1 MAVHLQREIAN
12 LKKKILALGAV
23 VEERVRQAVQAVGR
37 RDEVQAQKIIDA
49 DTEIDRMEVE
59 IEEDCLKVLALY
71 QPVAVDLRFIVS
83 VLKINND
90 LERIGDLAV
99 NIAERAIFLASQA
112 RLYDPL
118 DIPLISEKVQ
128 VMLKKSLDA
137 LVNADLELARE
148 VCAADDEVDFLNRG
162 MHEKVRAEIRRN
174 IDVLQG
180 ASQLLDVSRFLER
193 IADQAT
199 NIAEDVIYMVQGEI
213 IRHRLETEQ

>member
-12 LKKKILALGAV
+12 LKKKILALGAM
-23 VEERVRQAVQAVGR
+23 VEERVRQAVQAVER
-37 RDEVQAQKIIDA
+37 RDEAQAQKIVDA

-99 NIAERAIFLASQA
+99 NIAERAIFLASQP

-128 VMLKKSLDA
+128 VMLKNSLDA
-137 LVNADLELARE
+137 LVNADLKLARK
-148 VCAADDEVDFLNRG
+148 VCAADDEVDLLNRG